1 VKEHFADLLLVAA
14 DIGQLA
20 GEDEGFFL
28 DYLPRG
34 QADAIRRNRR
44 GEDRRRRLLVR
55 ILLAFGLHLLT
66 GNDARSTL
74 ASLAREEDGR
84 PVLRDSPWQI
94 GFSHAAK
101 WAVCVIG
108 DGGVTGCVGVDIEE
122 IRPVPVDD
130 FHLVFAAAERKA
142 IAAAADPS
150 AELIR
155 RWTIKEAVLKVRG
168 KGFLEDPRQVN
179 TDSPLDGGADLGCHW
194 QQVPVDEGY
203 LLTVAA
209 RWRWQNL
216 RMVRP
221 LKEEWRPLF
230 GA

>member
-108 DGGVTGCVGVDIEE
+108 DGGVSI
-122 IRPVPVDD
+122 
-130 FHLVFAAAERKA
+130 
-142 IAAAADPS
+142 S
-150 AELIR
+150 
-155 RWTIKEAVLKVRG
+155 
-168 KGFLEDPRQVN
+168 KG
-179 TDSPLDGGADLGCHW
+179 
-194 QQVPVDEGY
+194 QQQ
-203 LLTVAA
+203 LLTIA
-209 RWRWQNL
+209 RAMLLDAKMLILDEATSNVDTRTEQRIQKAMRELMRGRTSFVIAHRLSTIRNADHIL
-216 RMVRP
+216 VVHGGNIVEQGTH
-221 LKEEWRPLF
+221 EELMAMNGF
-230 GA
+230 YAKLYYAQFETY